1 MTHLEFLLSTDLVEV
16 HAVRNGGQAVWL
28 TDLTDGKSVAEIGG
42 GSFPCDSLEEFEEL
56 VEFFGD
62 ETFEE

>member
-1 MTHLEFLLSTDLVEV
+1 MTHMQFIKANFTVLAERGNSILFEAYGET
-16 HAVRNGGQAVWL
+16 
-28 TDLTDGKSVAEIGG
+28 VAEINGQPFIC
-42 GSFPCDSLEEFEEL
+42 SSVEEFEEL

>member
-1 MTHLEFLLSTDLVEV
+1 MTHIEFLQTSNLVEV
-16 HAVRNGGQAVWL
+16 HAIKGNSVYYTDLCDNRGYAEINGGG
-28 TDLTDGKSVAEIGG
+28 D
-42 GSFPCDSLEEFEEL
+42 FPCHSLEEFEEL